1 MSDDQLRALL
11 TKLEA
16 DAGLRDKL
24 KGSADLGAAIAMA
37 KEAGFDVT
45 TADWLRHQA
54 QNKVELSDEELEEVT
69 GGTFLYT
76 MN

>member
-24 KGSADLGAAIAMA
+24 KGCADFGAAIAMA
-37 KEAGFDVT
+37 QDAGFDVT
-45 TADWLRHQA
+45 RADWLRHQA
-54 QNKVELSDEELEEVT
+54 QNKIELSDEELEDVT